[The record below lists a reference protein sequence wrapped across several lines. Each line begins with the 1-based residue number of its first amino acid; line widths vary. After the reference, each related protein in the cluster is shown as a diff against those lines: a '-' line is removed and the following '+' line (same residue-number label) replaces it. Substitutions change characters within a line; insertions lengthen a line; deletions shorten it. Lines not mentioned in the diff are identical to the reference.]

1 MDVQDFERV
10 TEAFEEFHS
19 FFAPAFGRKECR
31 ENSQQYLHALLVQ
44 AQERKNAENL
54 AETVPAS
61 PRVLQRFLTESTWD
75 DQAIIEQLHRYLAPR
90 LNDPEGVLIAD
101 ESGFPKQGLKSVGVA
116 RQYCGT
122 LGKVANCQ
130 MGLFLAYV
138 SPHGRAL
145 VDKAL
150 YLPEAWIQDPS
161 RCDEA
166 GVPQHAQN
174 YRTKPQ
180 LAWQLLERARA
191 LGHLQA
197 NWVAADDTY
206 GASPEFRD
214 RLAAAGFW
222 YVLDVPC
229 NTLTWTRTSHLG
241 WQRLKFEERAAA
253 LPASDWQAI
262 TVGEGAQGER
272 TYLFACEP
280 VYDNRDQKPVVAL
293 LALYRKNLD
302 GSEPRYYFA
311 LGPRDTPLEKLARV
325 AAARWS
331 IETEFET
338 NKDDVGLDEYEV
350 RGWAGW
356 HHHITLCLLA
366 SAFLLSSQQQWG
378 EKDAPDY
385 ASTGLPGR
393 AGTTAQA
400 ILDASGPAALA
411 RRDPGTQR
419 TRTLFSPKETTS
431 PFASTRTR

>member
-1 MDVQDFERV
+1 MNVQDFERV
-10 TEAFEEFHS
+10 AEAFQEFHS

-61 PRVLQRFLTESTWD
+61 PRALQRFLTESGWD
-75 DQAIIEQLHRYLAPR
+75 DQAITDQLHQYLAPR
-90 LNDPEGVLIAD
+90 LNDAEGVLIAD

-130 MGLFLAYV
+130 MGVFLAYV
-138 SPHGRAL
+138 SEHGRAL

-150 YLPEAWIQDPS
+150 YLPEAWIEDPT
-161 RCDEA
+161 RCEEA
-166 GVPQHAQN
+166 GVPEQAQVLK
-174 YRTKPQ
+174 TKPE
-180 LAWQLLERARA
+180 LAWQLIERARA
-191 LGHLQA
+191 LGHLRA
-197 NWVAADDTY
+197 NWVAADDAY
-206 GASPEFRD
+206 GQSPQFRD
-214 RLAAAGFW
+214 RLATAGFW
-222 YVLDVPC
+222 YVLDVPR
-229 NTLTWTRTSHLG
+229 NTLTWTRMPLLG
-241 WQRLKFEERAAA
+241 WQRLEFEERAAA
-253 LPASDWQAI
+253 LPASTWQAI

-280 VYDNRDQKPVVAL
+280 VSDNRDHKPVVPL

-311 LGPRDTPLEKLARV
+311 HAPEGTPLDKLARV

-338 NKDDVGLDEYEV
+338 DKDDVGLDEYEV
-350 RGWAGW
+350 RGWMGW

-366 SAFLLSSQQQWG
+366 SAFLLSLQQEWG

-385 ASTGLPGR
+385 ASTGLPSR
-393 AGTTAQA
+393 AGTASQA
-400 ILDASGPAALA
+400 GVDGCGPIALA
-411 RRDPGTQR
+411 RRDPTPQR
-419 TRTLFSPKETTS
+419 TRPLFAPKATTS
-431 PFASTRTR
+431 PVATLCAR

>member
-1 MDVQDFERV
+1 MNVQDFERV
-10 TEAFEEFHS
+10 AEAFQEFHS

-61 PRVLQRFLTESTWD
+61 PRALQRFLTESGWD
-75 DQAIIEQLHRYLAPR
+75 DQAVTEQLHQYLAPR
-90 LNDPEGVLIAD
+90 LNDAEGVLIAD
-101 ESGFPKQGLKSVGVA
+101 ESGFPKQGKKSVGVA

-122 LGKVANCQ
+122 VGKVANCQ
-130 MGLFLAYV
+130 MGVFLAYV
-138 SPHGRAL
+138 SEHGRAL

-150 YLPEAWIQDPS
+150 YLPQAWIDDPA
-161 RCDEA
+161 RCEEA
-166 GVPQHAQN
+166 GIPTQAQE
-174 YRTKPQ
+174 YRTKPE
-180 LAWQLLERARA
+180 LAWQLIERTRA
-191 LGHLQA
+191 WGHLQS
-197 NWVAADDTY
+197 NWVAADDAY
-206 GASPEFRD
+206 GQSPQFRD

-229 NTLTWTRTSHLG
+229 NTLTWTHTPPLG
-241 WQRLKFEERAAA
+241 WQRLEFEERAAA
-253 LPASDWQAI
+253 LPASDWQPI

-293 LALYRKNLD
+293 VALYRKNLD

-311 LGPRDTPLEKLARV
+311 HAPLGTPLDKLARV

-338 NKDDVGLDEYEV
+338 DKDDVGLDEYEV
-350 RGWAGW
+350 RGWMGW

-366 SAFLLSSQQQWG
+366 SAFLLSLQQEWG
-378 EKDAPDY
+378 EKDAPDH
-385 ASTGLPGR
+385 ASTGMPGCT
-393 AGTTAQA
+393 GTASQA
-400 ILDASGPAALA
+400 DVDGCGLAALA
-411 RRDPGTQR
+411 RRDTTPQR
-419 TRTLFSPKETTS
+419 TRPLFSPKAKTS
-431 PFASTRTR
+431 SLATKSTR

>member
-1 MDVQDFERV
+1 MNVQDFERV
-10 TEAFEEFHS
+10 AEAFQEFHS

-44 AQERKNAENL
+44 AQERKNVENL

-61 PRVLQRFLTESTWD
+61 PRVLQRFLTEATWD
-75 DQAIIEQLHRYLAPR
+75 DQAVTEQLHRYLAPR
-90 LNDPEGVLIAD
+90 LNDPEGVFIAD
-101 ESGFPKQGLKSVGVA
+101 ESAFPKQGLKSVGVA

-122 LGKVANCQ
+122 LGKIANCQ
-130 MGLFLAYV
+130 MGVFLAYV
-138 SPHGRAL
+138 SERGRAL

-150 YLPEAWIQDPS
+150 YLPEAWIEDPE

-166 GVPQHAQN
+166 GVPKHAQVLQ
-174 YRTKPQ
+174 TKPQ
-180 LAWQLLERARA
+180 LALHLLERARA
-191 LGHLQA
+191 WGHLQA
-197 NWVAADDTY
+197 NWVAADDSY
-206 GASPEFRD
+206 GQSPEFRD
-214 RLAAAGFW
+214 RLTAAGFW
-222 YVLDVPC
+222 YVLDVPS
-229 NTLTWTRTSHLG
+229 NTLTWTRAPHLG

-253 LPASDWQAI
+253 LSASDWQPI

-280 VYDNRDQKPVVAL
+280 VHDNRDQKPVVAL
-293 LALYRKNLD
+293 VALYRMNLD

-311 LGPRDTPLEKLARV
+311 HAPMDTPLDKLARV

-366 SAFLLSSQQQWG
+366 SAFLLSLQQKWG

-393 AGTTAQA
+393 TGTVAQTN
-400 ILDASGPAALA
+400 LDARGLAALA
-411 RRDPGTQR
+411 RRDPTPQR
-419 TRTLFSPKETTS
+419 TRPLFASKATTS
-431 PFASTRTR
+431 PVATKSTR